1 MWLLTNKPVA
11 AGSRCSSPCGALSIA
26 ERPDF
31 IDVEVGKHKLRN
43 VVPKHQAGLVIEP
56 SVLSREDPAQAGL
69 RRNVVVAGKGP
80 NGTWQ
85 NIRGYPDLIL
95 VTEEGGQ
102 HGRSGRANRAV
113 GAWIRGIR
121 CGDAD
126 PRPIPVAALRRLPAA
141 LVH

>member
-1 MWLLTNKPVA
+1 MCWLINKPL
-11 AGSRCSSPCGALSIA
+11 AGASRYSSPCGALSIA
-26 ERPDF
+26 ERPAF

-80 NGTWQ
+80 NGTRQ

-95 VTEEGGQ
+95 VPDE
-102 HGRSGRANRAV
+102 
-113 GAWIRGIR
+113 
-121 CGDAD
+121 AD
-126 PRPIPVAALRRLPAA
+126 HHVPSAPPNPPLRPSLKPISACNA
-141 LVH
+141 